1 MTPVYKPDYLF
12 ECKFTTEKTLT
23 SVAVKCGE
31 NTTTKNGEDVS
42 NMFWFRIQALPDN
55 QRGKSP

>member
-31 NTTTKNGEDVS
+31 NTTTKNGEVVS
-42 NMFWFRIQALPDN
+42 NMF
-55 QRGKSP
+55 